1 MGPKATSGQLVLRE
15 PRPEDGPA
23 VTALIAAC
31 PPLDQNSAYCN
42 LLQCSHFAET
52 CIVAERDGKIVGWI
66 SAYQPPNAPDEIF
79 IWQVAVDQS
88 ARGLGLGKKMLN
100 GLLARPAFKDAQ
112 VLTTTVTADNEASM
126 AMFTSFARS
135 HKAVL
140 ERHAHFER
148 DAHFAGAHDTEFL
161 VSIGPLSRS

>member
-1 MGPKATSGQLVLRE
+1 MGPKATSDQIVLRE
-15 PRPEDGPA
+15 PRTEDGPA
-23 VTALIAAC
+23 VTGLIAAC

-42 LLQCSHFAET
+42 LLQCSHFAGT
-52 CIVAERDGKIVGWI
+52 SIVAERDGKIVGWI
-66 SAYQPPNAPDEIF
+66 SAYQPPNAPNEIF
-79 IWQVAVDQS
+79 IWQVAVHES

-112 VLTTTVTADNEASM
+112 VLTTTVTEDNEASM

-140 ERHAHFER
+140 QRRAHFER

-161 VSIGPLSRS
+161 LSIEPLTRT